1 MRRLVNLIALAIVV
15 GALLNDGSGLAHADT
30 VTYSFTPGIDAT
42 VTDFSMIAKAQKF
55 DLSLGTLES
64 VEISYTSKIS
74 AIMTITNT
82 GTGKTTGYV
91 DTEVL
96 LGLTDPKNQIL
107 QFNDVT
113 TNVESFSVSKAVG
126 TKNYPSTG
134 TDKGTNTSDV
144 TYTAPKILN
153 EFTGKNKIDLTVST
167 LTGYQLEI
175 LTGDASAST
184 IATANAKGFV
194 TYTYIAVPEPSTLLL
209 SGIAAVVGLGTWA
222 RRRRGA

>member
-15 GALLNDGSGLAHADT
+15 GGLLNDGSGLAHADSI
-30 VTYSFTPGIDAT
+30 TYSFTPGIDET
-42 VTDFSMIAKAQKF
+42 PTDFSMIAKAQKF
-55 DLSLGTLES
+55 DPSLGTLES
-64 VEISYTSKIS
+64 VEISYTSKIT

-82 GTGKTTGYV
+82 GTGKTTGTV

-96 LGLTDPKNQIL
+96 LGLTDPQNRIL

-113 TNVESFSVSKAVG
+113 TDVESFSVSKAVG
-126 TKNYPSTG
+126 TKTYPSTG

-144 TYTAPKILN
+144 TYTASKILK

-167 LTGYQLEI
+167 LTGYQLEV
-175 LTGDASAST
+175 LTGSASAST

-194 TYTYIAVPEPSTLLL
+194 TYTYIVPEPSTLLL

-222 RRRRGA
+222 RRRQGA